1 MKTMRRIRGLGAA
14 LAGLAC
20 SCNVAAAATF
30 YVAPDGRDAWSGQ
43 RATPNGRKTDGPFAT
58 LERARDEVRRLKK
71 RDGVTVFVR
80 GGRYQITQ
88 TFALKAEDSGTTQAP
103 VVYRACKGEQPVF
116 SGGVRLTG
124 FQPVRE
130 AAILARLPAE
140 ARGQVVQVD
149 LKAQGVTHVIPLR
162 LGGFAGG
169 LGFSTHPTMELFFN
183 GQALPLARWP
193 NTGFVHVADVAA
205 DAGKTGPIRYDG
217 DRPQRWKDDQD
228 ILLYGYWFHDWADS
242 YERVASIDTA
252 RHEITLAPPYTTYG
266 YRKGQRYYAVNL
278 FSELDMPGEWYLDRS
293 SGTLYLYPPA
303 DPNQAVVELSTAVF
317 PLVEMDHVSHVTL
330 QGLTWELGGADGI
343 LVKDGAGCLLA
354 GCTIRRL
361 GGNGV
366 EIHGGTGHK
375 LRSCDIYSLGRGG
388 AVVEGGNRKTLTPG
402 RHLVENCDI
411 YDLSRIDHTYTPAV
425 VLSGVG
431 HRIAHNAFHDI
442 GSSAIRLGGNDHVVE
457 FNEVYRV
464 VRESDDQGGVD
475 MWGDPTYRGNVIRYN
490 YWHHIGNWRHT
501 GAEPGCGQAGV
512 RLDDAISGVLV
523 LGNVF
528 FRCGTGRAGF
538 GGIQIHG
545 GKDNIVSGNL
555 FADCRT
561 AISFSAWGDQ
571 RWRAFTS
578 RSLESQEIDAALYGA
593 RYPELAR
600 LAEDHDVNLVCS
612 NLVYKCDE
620 FLRRD
625 SGRNKLVDNIVT
637 QANPGFTDAARG
649 IFRPA
654 KNTPVQ
660 VRAIPFDQIGL
671 YRDEFRLALPT
682 RAISEA
688 RAAAP

>member
-278 FSELDMPGEWYLDRS
+278 LSELDMPGEWYLDRS

-303 DPNQAVVELSTAVF
+303 DPNPAVVELSAAALDFLRRCDERKFSPAPAAVPNVVLDRRAF
-317 PLVEMDHVSHVTL
+317 DRGRAS
-330 QGLTWELGGADGI
+330 DGSN
-343 LVKDGAGCLLA
+343 AG
-354 GCTIRRL
+354 
-361 GGNGV
+361 
-366 EIHGGTGHK
+366 
-375 LRSCDIYSLGRGG
+375 RSI
-388 AVVEGGNRKTLTPG
+388 G
-402 RHLVENCDI
+402 RHGREAIVT
-411 YDLSRIDHTYTPAV
+411 R
-425 VLSGVG
+425 
-431 HRIAHNAFHDI
+431 
-442 GSSAIRLGGNDHVVE
+442 SA
-457 FNEVYRV
+457 
-464 VRESDDQGGVD
+464 
-475 MWGDPTYRGNVIRYN
+475 
-490 YWHHIGNWRHT
+490 
-501 GAEPGCGQAGV
+501 
-512 RLDDAISGVLV
+512 
-523 LGNVF
+523 
-528 FRCGTGRAGF
+528 TGRAVAYLRE
-538 GGIQIHG
+538 GIGG
-545 GKDNIVSGNL
+545 GKRVGIVAGIGEDERGAL
-555 FADCRT
+555 EGVDDQAGERVGFRRADEVQASR
-561 AISFSAWGDQ
+561 ISSAW
-571 RWRAFTS
+571 
-578 RSLESQEIDAALYGA
+578 L
-593 RYPELAR
+593 
-600 LAEDHDVNLVCS
+600 
-612 NLVYKCDE
+612 
-620 FLRRD
+620 
-625 SGRNKLVDNIVT
+625 
-637 QANPGFTDAARG
+637 PGGTMW
-649 IFRPA
+649 
-654 KNTPVQ
+654 
-660 VRAIPFDQIGL
+660 
-671 YRDEFRLALPT
+671 
-682 RAISEA
+682 
-688 RAAAP
+688 